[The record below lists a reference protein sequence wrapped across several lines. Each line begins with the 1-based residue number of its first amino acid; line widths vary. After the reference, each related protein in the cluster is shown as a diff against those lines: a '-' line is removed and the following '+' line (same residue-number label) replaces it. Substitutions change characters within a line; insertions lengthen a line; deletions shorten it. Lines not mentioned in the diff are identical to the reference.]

1 MHLLYKWLQATLH
14 FMHEHPD
21 LSTLTS
27 DQKDELIR
35 QLAARLS
42 ELEARLAELEARLSK
57 NSHNS
62 SKPPSSDGLAKK
74 TQSLRQ
80 PSDKKAGGQAGHPGQ
95 TLKRTSEPDQI
106 LHSPLPDRCAC
117 GASLSESDAI
127 IAERR
132 QVFDIPAAHYQVV
145 EHRTLQLRCTCGRE
159 HVSAFPSGVT
169 EAVQYGSNVRAL
181 GVHLTQGQLLPYGR
195 TSQLIADLFHLEVS
209 PATLLAWVDEASDL
223 LQPCVDRIAQALIQA
238 PVAHADESGLRVAG
252 KLHWLHTVA
261 TPTHT
266 WYGVHARRGWE
277 AIEAHG
283 ILPNRIAVLVHDCW
297 APYWQLDCVHA
308 LCNAHLLRELVFLL
322 ETTGQAWNRQMIDLL
337 VDANKACEAARKQD
351 EKALAPDRVKQIL
364 ADYQAILRDGEA
376 AHPQAPRTA
385 VQRGRVKQTPAF
397 NLLRRL
403 RERVDHVLLFVSD
416 LSVPFTNNLGER
428 AIRMP
433 KAKQKI
439 SGCFRTLKGAE
450 NFAIIRSYL
459 DTLHKHGHNL
469 IDALRLT
476 FQGQPPQP
484 ATG

>member
-1 MHLLYKWLQATLH
+1 MREL
-14 FMHEHPD
+14 PD
-21 LSTLTS
+21 LSTLNT
-27 DQKDELIR
+27 DQKDDLIR
-35 QLAARLS
+35 QLF
-42 ELEARLAELEARLSK
+42 ARLAELEARVSK

-74 TQSLRQ
+74 TQSLRR
-80 PSDKKAGGQAGHPGQ
+80 PSGKKAGGQVGHPGQ
-95 TLKRTSEPDQI
+95 TLERTSKPDEI
-106 LHSPLPDRCAC
+106 RDSPLPDRCAC
-117 GASLSESDAI
+117 GAFLPASASR
-127 IAERR
+127 IAGRR

-145 EHRTLQLRCTCGRE
+145 EYRTLQLRCTCGRE
-159 HVSAFPSGVT
+159 HVSEFPSGVT

-195 TSQLIADLFHLEVS
+195 ASQLIADLFHLDVS
-209 PATLLAWVDEASDL
+209 PATLLVWVDEASEL
-223 LQPCVDRIAQALIQA
+223 LLPSVGQIAQVLIEA

-266 WYGVHARRGWE
+266 WYGVHAKRGRE

-283 ILPNRIAVLVHDCW
+283 ILPKRIAVLVHDCW
-297 APYWQLDCVHA
+297 KPYWQLDCVHA
-308 LCNAHLLRELVFLL
+308 LCNAHLLRELIFLR
-322 ETTGQAWNRQMIDLL
+322 ETTGQAWNKRMIDLL
-337 VDANKACEAARKQD
+337 LDANKACEAARQQN
-351 EKALAPDRVKQIL
+351 EKALPPGRVKQIL
-364 ADYQAILRDGEA
+364 ADYQTILREGDA
-376 AHPQAPRTA
+376 VHPEAPRT
-385 VQRGRVKQTPAF
+385 VVHRGRVKQTPAF

-403 RERVDHVLLFVSD
+403 REHVDEVLLFVSD

-433 KAKQKI
+433 KVKQKI

-459 DTLHKHGHNL
+459 DTLHKQGHNL
-469 IDALRLT
+469 IDALRLA